1 MKHVRWIMA
10 AAVLAVF
17 LLPGCQWD
25 SRPLH
30 ERIAEGMFHAQND
43 PQWEYVTGKYGEEDF
58 TLNTEDYVGGIY
70 SSRFDIWMKLYW
82 DEEEKTYRDSYA
94 VYLRQGELIALLD
107 EAFGEILGE
116 DDCRIYALPYLW
128 CPSGFGRDTTA
139 RELLEASEITD
150 DILVQTAVFTAKDPA
165 GREADWQAVREAAP
179 GGEYADQ
186 VGGGEE
192 KQRQQDPQH
201 PAERSF
207 LFHESIPLPCLLS
220 QWHHYTKFFRKRQ
233 PRPGRQKNCLRR
245 GRNVVYCLRC
255 LH

>member
-150 DILVQTAVFTAKDPA
+150 DILVQTAVFTTKDPA
-165 GREADWQAVREAAP
+165 GREADWQAVREAVQSRGWSLQVDFYYVPEEHLALIP
-179 GGEYADQ
+179 ENKNGNPYESMTVLDRAFYYCRATAHVRPDSFKWMFEDGWQEGE
-186 VGGGEE
+186 
-192 KQRQQDPQH
+192 
-201 PAERSF
+201 AE
-207 LFHESIPLPCLLS
+207 
-220 QWHHYTKFFRKRQ
+220 
-233 PRPGRQKNCLRR
+233 
-245 GRNVVYCLRC
+245 
-255 LH
+255 